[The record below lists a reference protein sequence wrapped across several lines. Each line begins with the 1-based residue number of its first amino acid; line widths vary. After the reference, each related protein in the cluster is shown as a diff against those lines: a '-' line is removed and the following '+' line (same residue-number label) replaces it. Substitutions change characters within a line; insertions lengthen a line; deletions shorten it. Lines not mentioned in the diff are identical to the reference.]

1 VWNMVP
7 GSRLIAGVIVLVAVA
22 TFAWTVGCGD
32 DAGGNFAAAC
42 KANCAPAAACG
53 HPMTQAE
60 CQSECDSIGEMAEA
74 FGFAECTNA
83 GAAWFRCLSRV
94 DDCDEREA
102 ANDDAPGNA
111 CEAEKQAENEACSF

>member
-1 VWNMVP
+1 VLNIVP
-7 GSRLIAGVIVLVAVA
+7 GSRHIARVISLVAVA
-22 TFAWTVGCGD
+22 TFAWTAGCGD
-32 DAGGNFAAAC
+32 DAGGSFAAAC

-53 HPMTQAE
+53 GPMTQAE
-60 CQSECDSIGEMAEA
+60 CQSECDSIAEIAEA

-102 ANDDAPGNA
+102 VNDGDAGNA